1 MCSQRISET
10 YEDIIKTVNLRIG
23 QLGEEKNKLNEQL
36 GNKDQLVLKG
46 IIDKGEYDKEK
57 ASLKAQIA
65 ETQKE
70 IQAKEA
76 KLEEVTK
83 EFKEAAQGNEFS

>member
-1 MCSQRISET
+1 MCYQRTEVWGNQIQLTKQE
-10 YEDIIKTVNLRIG
+10 ILKLR
-23 QLGEEKNKLNEQL
+23 EKENKLNEQL

-70 IQAKEA
+70 IQTTKADLKEMT
-76 KLEEVTK
+76 KKFEET
-83 EFKEAAQGNEFS
+83 AQGNEFG